1 MAEYTVLSPQTC
13 ILSPSAKIGR
23 GAVIWPNNVLLGDCM
38 IGEGAVLYPG
48 NLIEDSSVGAGAVLT
63 ASVIKGSQV
72 GAGAQIGPFA
82 HLRPGSQVG
91 ENCRVGSFVE
101 VKASRLGR
109 GVRAGHLAYI
119 GDADVGEN
127 TNIGCGVVFCNY
139 DGTQKHRAQVGEAC
153 FIGSNVN
160 LVAPVEIGEGSYIA
174 AGTTVT
180 RSVPPHSFV
189 IGRSRQSCDKKL
201 AERYAEGKDE

>member
-1 MAEYTVLSPQTC
+1 M
-13 ILSPSAKIGR
+13 
-23 GAVIWPNNVLLGDCM
+23 
-38 IGEGAVLYPG
+38 
-48 NLIEDSSVGAGAVLT
+48 GAGCKV
-63 ASVIKGSQV
+63 
-72 GAGAQIGPFA
+72 GPFA
-82 HLRPGSQVG
+82 HLRPGAQVG
-91 ENCRVGSFVE
+91 ENCRIGNFVE
-101 VKASRLGR
+101 IKNARIGSGTKI
-109 GVRAGHLAYI
+109 AHLTYV
-119 GDADVGEN
+119 GDAEIGEN
-127 TNIGCGVVFCNY
+127 CNIGCGVVFCNY
-139 DGTQKHRAQVGEAC
+139 DGKKKSRTVVGKNC